1 MNEKPAAIITI
12 ATRKTI
18 TIQIQHEFIDKYEKY
33 RAYAALSFKTQNRSR
48 SLTVALSLSLSI
60 VNKMNSPQLVNTAAQ
75 AHHNSS
81 SGASATNNNNS
92 QTQATSA
99 NKFAPARR
107 LAARQTLRLAIP
119 KQQGD
124 SVTLPHAHA
133 QTSSIYRHSPS
144 QLPPAPLLK
153 RHTST
158 ASAAGNCSGGNNS
171 FIPKSAS
178 PLESHKLPNVTP
190 TCNANPLLYNGNGS
204 ASSIASNSSFLGV
217 RKPSLTLNSSDI
229 RNNNDLFAF
238 AKDMSPALELSGKSQ
253 SYTLNGICISIKYT
267 LLHRSLA
274 LALTNVHRY
283 NHCHIASK

>member
-1 MNEKPAAIITI
+1 MRTLS
-12 ATRKTI
+12 
-18 TIQIQHEFIDKYEKY
+18 
-33 RAYAALSFKTQNRSR
+33 LSFSR
-48 SLTVALSLSLSI
+48 SLSI

-75 AHHNSS
+75 AHHSSADNNNGSS
-81 SGASATNNNNS
+81 SASALMP
-92 QTQATSA
+92 AAAA

-124 SVTLPHAHA
+124 SSTTLPAPTQA
-133 QTSSIYRHSPS
+133 QTSHIYRHSPS

-153 RHTST
+153 RHTS
-158 ASAAGNCSGGNNS
+158 GNSCGTGSGNS

-190 TCNANPLLYNGNGS
+190 GGGNSTPLIYNGAGGS
-204 ASSIASNSSFLGV
+204 GSGCSSAASSSSNAFLGV

-238 AKDMSPALELSGKSQ
+238 AKDMSPALELSGE
-253 SYTLNGICISIKYT
+253 
-267 LLHRSLA
+267 
-274 LALTNVHRY
+274 
-283 NHCHIASK
+283 

>member
-1 MNEKPAAIITI
+1 MRT
-12 ATRKTI
+12 
-18 TIQIQHEFIDKYEKY
+18 
-33 RAYAALSFKTQNRSR
+33 
-48 SLTVALSLSLSI
+48 LSLSSSLALSI

-75 AHHNSS
+75 AHHSSADNNSS
-81 SGASATNNNNS
+81 SSGSSASASTP
-92 QTQATSA
+92 AAAA

-124 SVTLPHAHA
+124 SSATLPPPPPTQAQ
-133 QTSSIYRHSPS
+133 QTSHIYRHSPS

-153 RHTST
+153 RHTS
-158 ASAAGNCSGGNNS
+158 GNSCSTGSGNS

-190 TCNANPLLYNGNGS
+190 GGGNSTSLIYNGAGGS
-204 ASSIASNSSFLGV
+204 GSGCSSAASSSSNAFLSV

-238 AKDMSPALELSGKSQ
+238 AKDMSPALELSGE
-253 SYTLNGICISIKYT
+253 
-267 LLHRSLA
+267 
-274 LALTNVHRY
+274 
-283 NHCHIASK
+283 